1 MAIGRLGDFS
11 VGYNCSCVWDCGI
24 MLTEVEDVSAI
35 VFLREGAR
43 YAVFEIVS
51 LFYSRFVS

>member
-1 MAIGRLGDFS
+1 MAIGRCRRFS
-11 VGYNCSCVWDCGI
+11 VGHNCSCVWDCGI

-35 VFLREGAR
+35 IFLREGAR

-51 LFYSRFVS
+51 LFYSGFVS